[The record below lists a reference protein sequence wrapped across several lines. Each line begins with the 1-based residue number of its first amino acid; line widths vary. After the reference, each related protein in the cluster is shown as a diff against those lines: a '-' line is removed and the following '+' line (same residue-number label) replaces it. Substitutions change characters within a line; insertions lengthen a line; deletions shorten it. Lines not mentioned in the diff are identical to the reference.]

1 MSVQVSTATG
11 SPPNAMSVGPGS
23 LSAVA
28 RLGSNPPRIHVTVSR
43 AWNAPSDVR
52 VGYCA
57 RRSRASS
64 RRIGRRATGGPRCA
78 LGIRRGRGR
87 CPRGGGRCPVVRSRE
102 ALRRARSDRSRS
114 LPCTPQLTVAR
125 GHRRSDSLE
134 QPTRSGLYPALLAQ
148 VDEDGLAAG
157 RAGKQHFGEEVRAAL
172 GVSFVDP
179 SPMALVES
187 AAERAEVV
195 ARAVGPRE
203 GNC

>member
-1 MSVQVSTATG
+1 MSDVA
-11 SPPNAMSVGPGS
+11 GS
-23 LSAVA
+23 LSGVA

-87 CPRGGGRCPVVRSRE
+87 RPRGGGQFAVVRSRE

-125 GHRRSDSLE
+125 GHRRSDSVEPRFSRSRGPAAAVPAKPGGE
-134 QPTRSGLYPALLAQ
+134 QPPPRVDRGPTPRPRAERGRAGGDAL
-148 VDEDGLAAG
+148 AG
-157 RAGKQHFGEEVRAAL
+157 RAG
-172 GVSFVDP
+172 P
-179 SPMALVES
+179 
-187 AAERAEVV
+187 
-195 ARAVGPRE
+195 
-203 GNC
+203 